1 MRERLAIGAIGV
13 VLLVGCGSSGSAA
26 NTGAGDAGVDAG
38 GGIDATSPIDAS
50 SDAPPAPTEAAAE
63 TGTPGDGAI
72 GTDAA
77 DATSGGEGG
86 AGEGGAPLQSIA
98 IPMYMD
104 PSAPDW
110 AQETS
115 AAPTVSFV
123 IANPNSGPG
132 TAVDAGYTQAIVTAH
147 GAGQTIVGYVHTAYG
162 ARAIADVEADIDA
175 WYSFYPAID
184 GIFSDETATDPTKVA
199 AYYAPLY
206 AYVKAK
212 SGKHIVVIN
221 PGTPPD
227 ESYMT
232 ASDIVMS
239 FEDTYA
245 NYVTAMTP
253 SWVATYPR
261 TRFWHVVLSATQ
273 AEMGMA
279 VALARQRNAGLIY
292 VTDQP
297 PATAYQQLVTG
308 AYWQAELAAVEAP

>member
-1 MRERLAIGAIGV
+1 MDATATADAASGNDASGDATQAPSDASKANDAAGSGDGAG
-13 VLLVGCGSSGSAA
+13 GSD
-26 NTGAGDAGVDAG
+26 AGDAG
-38 GGIDATSPIDAS
+38 
-50 SDAPPAPTEAAAE
+50 
-63 TGTPGDGAI
+63 
-72 GTDAA
+72 
-77 DATSGGEGG
+77 GEGG
-86 AGEGGAPLQSIA
+86 SPLQTLA

-115 AAPTVSFV
+115 AAPTVSFL

-132 TAVDAGYTQAIVTAH
+132 AAVDPTYTQAIATAH
-147 GAGQTIVGYVHTAYG
+147 TAGQTIVGYVHTSYG

-184 GIFSDETATDPTKVA
+184 GIFSDETATAPATVA
-199 AYYAPLY
+199 PYYAPLY
-206 AYVKAK
+206 TYVKGK
-212 SGKHIVVIN
+212 SGKRIVVIN

-245 NYVTAMTP
+245 NYIGAMTP
-253 SWVATYPR
+253 AWVANYPR

-273 AEMGMA
+273 ADMTAA
-279 VALARQRNAGLIY
+279 VTLARQRNAGLIY
-292 VTDQP
+292 VTDQGP
-297 PATAYQQLVTG
+297 NTAYSQLVTG
-308 AYWQAELAAVEAP
+308 AYWQAELAAVAAP